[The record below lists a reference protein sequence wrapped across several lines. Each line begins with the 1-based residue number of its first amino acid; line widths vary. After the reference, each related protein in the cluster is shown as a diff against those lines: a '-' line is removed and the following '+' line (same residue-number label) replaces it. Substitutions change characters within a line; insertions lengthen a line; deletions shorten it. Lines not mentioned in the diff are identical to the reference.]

1 MAFNDSTLK
10 NAYDAGYADMQ
21 HNINALG
28 FSCALAM
35 FNDHYP
41 PGQRYNG
48 SDAGYYYMKGE
59 FTALFNASESGKL
72 TVEQTQAKFGNTLT
86 DHQAAVYTELH
97 NCE

>member
-1 MAFNDSTLK
+1 MHTDDFRLVK
-10 NAYDAGYADMQ
+10 AYDAGYADMQ
-21 HNINALG
+21 HNIDAIG

-59 FTALFNASESGKL
+59 FAALFNASESGKL